1 MNRRRRETI
10 IREIEYWK
18 RSRLLP
24 EHYCNYLLALYT
36 EGDASLSPR
45 RPLRSRLE
53 ASLCLLLPAAALAIY
68 FTELSFVL
76 QTLLCALFF
85 AVCLFFCWRWRNER
99 ELLHFL
105 LIGSAWILLVASML
119 EVDRFFPGA
128 SGCASRCRDRK
139 LCSLVCSRPSA
150 SPSLLFARRCQRTA
164 ACSRRHLV
172 ALRRVV
178 AFSAT

>member
-76 QTLLCALFF
+76 QTLLLSLFL
-85 AVCLFFCWRWRNER
+85 AACLLLVWRWRKER
-99 ELLHFL
+99 QLLHFP
-105 LIGSAWILLVASML
+105 LIGSAWLLLVETVAVSSHY
-119 EVDRFFPGA
+119 FPGQTGA
-128 SGCASRCRDRK
+128 LTVTVLANCAIWLAIGRLFRLRYFF
-139 LCSLVCSRPSA
+139 LSA
-150 SPSLLFARRCQRTA
+150 
-164 ACSRRHLV
+164 V
-172 ALRRVV
+172 VGGALMAVV
-178 AFSAT
+178 VWWR

>member
-53 ASLCLLLPAAALAIY
+53 ASLCLLLPAVALAIY

-99 ELLHFL
+99 ELLHFP

-119 EVDRFFPGA
+119 EVDRFFQGQAGA
-128 SGCASRCRDRK
+128 LAAAVIGNCVLWFAVGRLLRLRYFSLAAVSGP
-139 LCSLVCSRPSA
+139 L
-150 SPSLLFARRCQRTA
+150 
-164 ACSRRHLV
+164 LV
-172 ALRRVV
+172 A
-178 AFSAT
+178 AAIWWC

>member
-76 QTLLCALFF
+76 QTLLCALFSLF
-85 AVCLFFCWRWRNER
+85 ACFFAGGGGTNENFFTFRSSEALGFCSWHPCWR
-99 ELLHFL
+99 L
-105 LIGSAWILLVASML
+105 
-119 EVDRFFPGA
+119 
-128 SGCASRCRDRK
+128 
-139 LCSLVCSRPSA
+139 
-150 SPSLLFARRCQRTA
+150 T
-164 ACSRRHLV
+164 
-172 ALRRVV
+172 
-178 AFSAT
+178 AFSRGKRVR